1 MKKRSSIMLSVSLA
15 ASMLA
20 VGCSSNEP
28 AQNNQAAPAPSDSS
42 KETPTPQDQHS
53 KLLLLNN
60 LKEPTSL
67 DPPIG
72 FDQISYDILNNMM
85 EGMTR
90 LGKDNNPEPA
100 AAKEW
105 KISEDG
111 KTYTFLLRDGIKWS
125 NGDPVTAQDFE
136 FAWKRLLD
144 PQTASPAAFLG
155 YVFEGGEAFG
165 NGKGK
170 AEDVKIKALDDKTLE
185 VKLAYPAPY
194 LIHMVSNPAFF
205 PVHKATVEK
214 DPKWAAD
221 AKTIL
226 SNGPFK
232 LTEWTHDSE
241 VKMVKNENYWDAANV
256 KLDGV
261 TWKMIDDENTEY
273 QMYQNE
279 ELHTSGVPA
288 DMADQLFKDNKVTVA
303 DSAGTS
309 FYRFNVTKEPFDN
322 VNIRKAFSMAIDRQ
336 TLVDYVLQVK
346 QKPAFAFVS
355 PGMADPAGGDFREVG
370 GDYVK
375 FDAAEAKKLLEQGM
389 KEKGYKQL
397 PEVTMSYSSGTTN
410 EKVAQ
415 ALQEMFKQNI
425 GVDVKM
431 QKMESKVLTAEQ
443 KKLQLQLSR
452 SSFLPD
458 FGDPINFID
467 GFQTGNPMNRTG
479 WSNPKFDKLIKDAY
493 NQPDNKKRFELMHEA
508 EKTLFEDAPIAPL
521 YFYNSTYL
529 QSDKVEGIVR
539 HALGY
544 MDLKWADLK

>member
-1 MKKRSSIMLSVSLA
+1 MKKLSTFLLTTSLA
-15 ASMLA
+15 VSMLMT
-20 VGCSSNEP
+20 GCSSGQP
-28 AQNNQAAPAPSDSS
+28 ATSDQSKPADGQQATTPAPQ
-42 KETPTPQDQHS
+42 EQHA

-60 LKEPTSL
+60 TKEPTSM
-67 DPPIG
+67 DPPMG
-72 FDQISYDILNNMM
+72 FDQISYDILNNSM
-85 EGMTR
+85 EGLTR
-90 LGKDNNPEPA
+90 LGKDHNPEPA
-100 AAKEW
+100 MAKEW
-105 KISEDG
+105 KVSEDG
-111 KTYTFLLRDGIKWS
+111 KTYTFSLRDSKWS

-136 FAWKRLLD
+136 YAWKRMLD
-144 PQTASPAAFLG
+144 PNLASPASFLG
-155 YVFEGGEAFG
+155 YVFEGAEAFG

-170 AEDVKIKALDDKTLE
+170 VEDVKIKALDDKTLE

-232 LTEWTHDSE
+232 ITEWAHDSE
-241 VKMVKNENYWDAANV
+241 LKMVKNENYWDAANV
-256 KLDGV
+256 KLDGI

-273 QMYQNE
+273 QMYQND
-279 ELHTSGVPA
+279 ELHSSLVPS
-288 DMADQLFKDNKVTVA
+288 DMAEQLFKEGKVTVA
-303 DSAGTS
+303 DSAGTA

-336 TLVDYVLQVK
+336 TLVDFVLQRK
-346 QKPAFAFVS
+346 QNPAFAFVS
-355 PGMADPAGGDFREVG
+355 NGFADPAGGDFRQVG
-370 GDYVK
+370 GDLVK
-375 FDAAEAKKLLEQGM
+375 FDPAEAKKLLEQGM
-389 KEKGYKQL
+389 KEKGYTQL

-415 ALQEMFKQNI
+415 ALQEMFKQNL

-431 QKMESKVLTAEQ
+431 QKMESKVLSADQ
-443 KKLQLQLSR
+443 KALKLQLSR

-479 WSNPKFDKLIKDAY
+479 WSNPTFDKLIKDAY
-493 NQPDNKKRFELMHEA
+493 NEPDNKKRFELMHQA
-508 EKTLFEDAPIAPL
+508 EKVLMEDAPIAPL
-521 YFYNSTYL
+521 YYYNSTYL

-544 MDLKWADLK
+544 MDLKWADMK